1 MSQGVS
7 EARFLGRKIS
17 YSGWTDTYFEGG
29 GGGNTTEEPLGI
41 QDLLQAEC
49 FPAEPEKTTVSPN
62 GNSVFITSLHLLWE
76 KIELLWFFV
85 FNWSPNISKQTWHL
99 SVFLSVCLLT
109 DIFVERKIL
118 SNWTPVWHNTG
129 EIVLSF
135 SLIYI
140 NTSFINCQYGNNL
153 SCKI

>member
-17 YSGWTDTYFEGG
+17 YSGWTDTYFEGRG
-29 GGGNTTEEPLGI
+29 GEHNRRAFGNPRPSSGWMLSSRTWKN
-41 QDLLQAEC
+41 DCVAKWKFC
-49 FPAEPEKTTVSPN
+49 FYNKFTFVVRKNRAFAV
-62 GNSVFITSLHLLWE
+62 
-76 KIELLWFFV
+76 FV